1 MRTNLGFGVVLAV
14 ASLTAAGTAYGQV
27 GAAGTGGRGTPVGIG
42 RTHTVSPS
50 SLLTAPNNLEQ
61 QANEAAANNGAM
73 TPGTPGQVAPSTVG
87 GNGVTNSAGGYQAP
101 ATAPTSLDRTSTNGL
116 VPGQGMP
123 GSVYNP
129 NAGGLPAPGT
139 VGSINNNTGIAGATV
154 NQGAGYPQN
163 AANSSAGYPQAV
175 NPGAGYSPAN
185 VYSSTPYNGSA
196 YSSYYFVP
204 GAQEGVT
211 QSSRITGATPGY
223 AGRVMPGMAGYNS
236 INPMG
241 TTMAPGY
248 YYAGTAGMPYATGA
262 TTGYSN
268 TYVSPNYYSQGYVM
282 RPRRGLF
289 GRRRNRVV
297 YTASPYATPYY
308 GNTTYGSNNGM
319 TYNGPSNGWSSPG
332 YNTTGYTTVTA
343 PGSYYYTT
351 APN

>member
-14 ASLTAAGTAYGQV
+14 ASLTAAGTTYGQV

-42 RTHTVSPS
+42 RTNTVSPS

-61 QANEAAANNGAM
+61 QANEAAANSGAVN
-73 TPGTPGQVAPSTVG
+73 PGMPGQVAPAPVA
-87 GNGVTNSAGGYQAP
+87 GNQAP
-101 ATAPTSLDRTSTNGL
+101 PAAPLSLDRSRTTGTFPAPGTS
-116 VPGQGMP
+116 
-123 GSVYNP
+123 GSVN
-129 NAGGLPAPGT
+129 NTGTLPAPGT
-139 VGSINNNTGIAGATV
+139 PGSINNNTGIASETV

-211 QSSRITGATPGY
+211 QSSRITSATPGY
-223 AGRVMPGMAGYNS
+223 TGRVMPGMAGYNS
-236 INPMG
+236 VNPMG

-248 YYAGTAGMPYATGA
+248 YYAGTAGMPDAAGA

-319 TYNGPSNGWSSPG
+319 TYNGYSNGWSSPG
-332 YNTTGYTTVTA
+332 YNTTGYTTVTT
-343 PGSYYYTT
+343 PGTYYYTT